1 MFDLENP
8 INSAVFP
15 GMQGGPHN
23 HTITGLA
30 VALKQAMTPEFK
42 AYQEQVLR
50 NSACLADQ
58 LTEKGYEIVSGGTE
72 NHLMLAN
79 VRPKGVDG
87 SRVERVLELASI
99 ALNKNTVPGDKS
111 AFNPGGIRMGTHAMT
126 SRGFTEADFAK
137 VGSHP
142 RPTVPKPAGP
152 VRGADHRCGCRPGR

>member
-1 MFDLENP
+1 MYDLENP
-8 INSAVFP
+8 INQAVFP
-15 GMQGGPHN
+15 GLQGGPHN

-50 NSACLADQ
+50 NASYLAKN
-58 LTEKGYEIVSGGTE
+58 LVERGYDIVSGGTD
-72 NHLMLAN
+72 NHLLLVN
-79 VRPKGVDG
+79 VRGKGVDG

-126 SRGFTEADFAK
+126 SRGFVEEDFGKVCFLSTTLGKEQYATPATPLKPRKTE
-137 VGSHP
+137 SIN
-142 RPTVPKPAGP
+142 
-152 VRGADHRCGCRPGR
+152 